1 MAMTC
6 LRIHAYVLSWDREAI
21 AAVNWTIAPYW
32 YGVAAIAGLG
42 AGVLVNLAADRVVGD
57 EEPPWHA
64 GACRSCGAALPSARL
79 VPLRNVAASRRT
91 CAACGTRASLRR
103 PLIELALALLF
114 PLLLAHLASP
124 EAAGDTLQ
132 SVHLAPV
139 GIFAVEAIATAVLA
153 FIFAVDLEHHLILD
167 ISIYPT
173 AAGLLLVALLFDHK
187 AFAGM
192 LFGVVICGGLF
203 LLLYL
208 AGYVIYR
215 TEALGFGDV
224 KLAVLIGLLTGWPG
238 VTTALVIAAL
248 VGAAVSVLVLGLGS
262 ATSRTFIPYGTAL
275 AAGAVAALLF
285 APPLW

>member
-1 MAMTC
+1 MNFD
-6 LRIHAYVLSWDREAI
+6 V
-21 AAVNWTIAPYW
+21 APYW
-32 YGVAAIAGLG
+32 YGAAAIAGLG
-42 AGVLVNLAADRVVGD
+42 AGVLVNFAADRIAGD
-57 EEPPWHA
+57 EEPPWRA
-64 GACRSCGAALPSARL
+64 GACRTCGAELPAARI
-79 VPLRNVAASRRT
+79 VPLLNLAASRRA
-91 CAACGTRASLRR
+91 CAACGARASLRR
-103 PLIELALALLF
+103 PLLEVMLTLLF

-124 EAAGDTLQ
+124 DSGGI
-132 SVHLAPV
+132 VHLAPV
-139 GIFAVEAIATAVLA
+139 GIFAIEAVATAVLA

-167 ISIYPT
+167 ISVYPT
-173 AAGLLLVALLFDHK
+173 VAGLLLVALLFDHK

-203 LLLYL
+203 LLLYV
-208 AGYVIYR
+208 AGYVIYH

-248 VGAAVSVLVLGLGS
+248 LGAAVSVLLLGLGS
-262 ATSRTFIPYGTAL
+262 ATGRTFIPYGTAL

>member
-1 MAMTC
+1 MSLDIAPFW
-6 LRIHAYVLSWDREAI
+6 YGI
-21 AAVNWTIAPYW
+21 AAV
-32 YGVAAIAGLG
+32 AGLG
-42 AGVLVNLAADRVVGD
+42 AGVLVNYAADRVMGD
-57 EEPPWHA
+57 EEPPWRA
-64 GACRSCGAALPSARL
+64 GACRKCGAELPGARL
-79 VPLRNVAASRRT
+79 VPALNFAASRRT
-91 CAACGTRASLRR
+91 CVACGTRASLRG
-103 PLIELALALLF
+103 PLLGAALVLLF

-124 EAAGDTLQ
+124 EDV
-132 SVHLAPV
+132 VHLAPL
-139 GIFAVEAIATAVLA
+139 GIFAVESGATAALA

-167 ISIYPT
+167 ISIYLP
-173 AAGLLLVALLFDHK
+173 AACLLLVALVFDHK

-203 LLLYL
+203 LLLYI

-248 VGAAVSVLVLGLGS
+248 MGAAVSVLLLGLGS
-262 ATSRTFIPYGTAL
+262 ATSKTFIPYGTAL
-275 AAGAVAALLF
+275 AAGAVAAFLF